1 MGEVKQISIKNPT
14 YYFYNDMINL
24 KNFESNLL
32 KIDKKHY
39 KGIDIY
45 YIGYITIKKIGD
57 CENIH
62 SVNPLYLLVNHA
74 SGYIEE
80 KNGNKY
86 LIFDDS
92 VNENKALLKKYA
104 DVWDGIKNE
113 IKAINGG
120 EENNYGKDYMKIKF
134 NSDDDLSLNKPLKFH
149 AVTITIRS
157 IFEEG
162 GKVYPQVFLDNA
174 LYESY
179 ISCNTKKIV
188 SQKEL
193 AIIKQVHQKNVC
205 FVIIGILKM
214 LDLNLNCMFV
224 TNVTMY

>member
-1 MGEVKQISIKNPT
+1 MEKVKQIDIKNQT
-14 YYFYNDMINL
+14 YYFYNDIINL

-32 KIDKKHY
+32 KIDKKQH
-39 KGIDIY
+39 KGFDIY

-62 SVNPLYLLVNHA
+62 SVNPLYLLINQA

-120 EENNYGKDYMKIKF
+120 KENDYGKDYMKIKF
-134 NSDDDLSLNKPLKFH
+134 NSDDDLPLNKPLKFH
-149 AVTITIRS
+149 AMTIIIRS
-157 IFEEG
+157 VFEEG
-162 GKVYPQVFLDNA
+162 GKLYPQIFLDDA
-174 LYESY
+174 LYE
-179 ISCNTKKIV
+179 
-188 SQKEL
+188 L
-193 AIIKQVHQKNVC
+193 
-205 FVIIGILKM
+205 
-214 LDLNLNCMFV
+214 
-224 TNVTMY
+224 

>member
-1 MGEVKQISIKNPT
+1 MGKVKQIEIKNRT

-92 VNENKALLKKYA
+92 ANENKGLLKKYA
-104 DVWDGIKNE
+104 DVWIGIKNE
-113 IKAINGG
+113 IKAVNGG
-120 EENNYGKDYMKIKF
+120 KESDYGKGYMNILF
-134 NSDDDLSLNKPLKFH
+134 NSDDEFK
-149 AVTITIRS
+149 
-157 IFEEG
+157 
-162 GKVYPQVFLDNA
+162 
-174 LYESY
+174 
-179 ISCNTKKIV
+179 
-188 SQKEL
+188 
-193 AIIKQVHQKNVC
+193 
-205 FVIIGILKM
+205 
-214 LDLNLNCMFV
+214 
-224 TNVTMY
+224 